1 MKPAVRSIV
10 AVWALVLC
18 GVASPA
24 AALQPTDV
32 PDPRATRGGWVSDVA
47 NALSPATRDS
57 LDALSAALAERHGAQ
72 MAFAIVPETGADEP
86 RAFATALFQRWR
98 VGRAGVDDG
107 LLVLVVTEARR
118 IEVETGYGLEG
129 VLPDGRIG
137 TILDQ
142 SVVPRL
148 RAGDL
153 GGGLL
158 AGARAFATAIVAG
171 PEAAAQRTA
180 AMAAA
185 EAASRAASRRR
196 VRDVLVWVLGLL
208 TALAGVG
215 WLVRHVRFCPR
226 CRRVMRRFDERGD
239 DAWLSVAERLEETLK
254 SVDHRVWRCEPCGIL
269 TVEHAR
275 RVFSS
280 YEDCPQCAR
289 RTVKVE
295 RVTVRPATTSR
306 EGLAE
311 VTRRCQNTPCGY
323 HDRRH
328 EALARIST
336 SSSGAGGSFG
346 GSRGSSGGSFGGGR
360 SGGGGAGR
368 SW

>member
-1 MKPAVRSIV
+1 MSARRRLAV
-10 AVWALVLC
+10 AAAAALLIA
-18 GVASPA
+18 GATPA
-24 AALQPTDV
+24 AAVRPTDV
-32 PDPRATRGGWVSDVA
+32 PDPRAARGGWVTDVA
-47 NALSPATRDS
+47 GALDPATRDS
-57 LDALSAALAERHGAQ
+57 LDALAGALSERQGAQ
-72 MAFAIVPETGADEP
+72 MAFAIVPETSGEDP
-86 RAFATALFQRWR
+86 RAFATALFQHWG

-129 VLPDGRIG
+129 VLPDARVGA
-137 TILDQ
+137 ILDQ
-142 SVVPRL
+142 SVVPHFRQ
-148 RAGDL
+148 GDL

-158 AGARAFATAIVAG
+158 AGARAFAAVIVAG
-171 PEAAAQRTA
+171 PEAEVQRL
-180 AMAAA
+180 AAA
-185 EAASRAASRRR
+185 ATSRAEERRR
-196 VRDVLVWVLGLL
+196 VRDVLIWVFGLL
-208 TALAGVG
+208 AVLASGG
-215 WLVRHVRFCPR
+215 WLVRNVRFCPK
-226 CRRVMRRFDERGD
+226 CRRVMRRYDERSD

-275 RVFSS
+275 RLLSS
-280 YEDCPQCAR
+280 YEDCPQCSR
-289 RTVKVE
+289 RTVQVE
-295 RVTVRPATTSR
+295 RVTVRPASTSR

-328 EALARIST
+328 EVLARIVAA
-336 SSSGAGGSFG
+336 SSSGGSFG
-346 GSRGSSGGSFGGGR
+346 GSSGGSRGGSFGGGR